1 MKRAGSLLAAIWTA
15 GVPLFVAGGAV
26 VMLGACTGCQSTV
39 RQAAM
44 PQVAAGTFD
53 GVAADPGAHRLYL
66 ADGANK
72 KIDVVDISSS
82 SPRFVQAIDVG
93 ATPHGLAA
101 APDIH
106 FLYAGL
112 TGGAVA
118 VIDTQEG
125 SPHFMQ
131 VVTQIKADPT
141 EIDLLDYNASTKR
154 LFAATGA
161 GGDVIAIDTMTN
173 QVIRWYPLHVP
184 TEQPRYNPA
193 DGMLYVSS
201 PATSSVVQI
210 NLTNGFTT
218 RNYFMKGCR
227 PFGLDINPGNQIA
240 VAACGGAVALLN
252 LRTGA
257 HQITQ
262 AVPGSDLVSYDSSA
276 DRFVVAAPHGAKD
289 SWVGVFDGGGTFIGS
304 VAASPKAHGAVF
316 DPAHGVV
323 YAPGASGLMSF
334 TPGAC
339 APPPE
344 WLQFLGGLSV
354 FAVPL
359 LAMALFLFLYA
370 RRPRRKD
377 DQPTFYD
384 LQQQDLA
391 DERERMRAFE
401 DAVLGPQLNPGMQP
415 EP

>member
-1 MKRAGSLLAAIWTA
+1 MKPAGSLLAAIWTA
-15 GVPLFVAGGAV
+15 VVPMLVAGGAIV
-26 VMLGACTGCQSTV
+26 VLGACAGCQSTV
-39 RQAAM
+39 QQTAM
-44 PQVAAGTFD
+44 PQVAAGAFD
-53 GVAADPGAHRLYL
+53 GVAADPAAHRLYL
-66 ADGANK
+66 ADGANN
-72 KIDVVDISSS
+72 KIDVVDISSTT
-82 SPRFVQAIDVG
+82 PRFIQAIDVG
-93 ATPHGLAA
+93 AAPHGLAV
-101 APDIH
+101 APDTH

-125 SPHFMQ
+125 APHFME
-131 VVTQIKADPT
+131 VVTRIKADPT
-141 EIDLLDYNASTKR
+141 QIDLLDYNAGSKR
-154 LFAATGA
+154 LFVSTGES
-161 GGDVIAIDTMTN
+161 GDVIAIDTITN
-173 QVIRWYPLHVP
+173 QVIRWYPLHVRS
-184 TEQPRYNPA
+184 EQPRYNPA

-210 NLTNGFTT
+210 NPVNGMTT

-227 PFGLDINPGNQIA
+227 PFGLAINPADQIA
-240 VAACGGAVALLN
+240 VAACGGAVAVLN

-262 AVPGSDLVSYDSSA
+262 SVPGSDLVSYDSSA
-276 DRFVVAAPHGAKD
+276 DRFVVAAPHGAND

-316 DPAHGVV
+316 DPARGVV

-359 LAMALFLFLYA
+359 LAMGLFLFLYA

-377 DQPTFYD
+377 DRPSFYD
-384 LQQQDLA
+384 LQKQDLA